1 MAFMRVSGVA
11 AYTLTIMNYE
21 RREIRNSLTWWTRVA
36 KRREAV
42 IEILEAFSFDSGQ
55 WVNYESTT

>member
-11 AYTLTIMNYE
+11 AYTLTITNYE